1 VAKRSS
7 AVGLG
12 AALAALRFVGTI
24 AQAVPLNLVG
34 RIAGTARS
42 PWRCWQGT
50 VPTAHWGGE
59 QAMGTNALWVRSVV
73 IIFSLWGLRPVREED
88 RLVVI
93 VLVTIAVLSA
103 ACFTVA
109 FFLH

>member
-1 VAKRSS
+1 MLFA
-7 AVGLG
+7 
-12 AALAALRFVGTI
+12 
-24 AQAVPLNLVG
+24 
-34 RIAGTARS
+34 
-42 PWRCWQGT
+42 
-50 VPTAHWGGE
+50 
-59 QAMGTNALWVRSVV
+59 VRSVV